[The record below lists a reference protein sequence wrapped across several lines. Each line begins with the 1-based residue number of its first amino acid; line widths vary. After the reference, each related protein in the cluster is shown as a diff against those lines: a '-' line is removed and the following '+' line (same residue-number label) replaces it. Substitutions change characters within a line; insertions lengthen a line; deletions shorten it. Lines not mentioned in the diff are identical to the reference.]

1 MITLSNN
8 DAGAAIKQLKA
19 TLGKVKTAFRRSIN
33 KALTVAQRTAAR
45 GVAKTYRITA
55 PEYKKTLVINKA
67 KGDKLE
73 GSVNSRSNAL
83 SALRFSRV
91 KSNTVRP
98 RGGPFVNVKRGA
110 GGKIPPAFVV
120 SKNGGS
126 FLATRMPKGS
136 RYKFKKLYSLAPARM
151 MANDEIMKQID
162 MEAMKTLNQGLNAEA
177 DKELK

>member
-1 MITLSNN
+1 MITLSSD
-8 DAGAAIKQLKA
+8 DAGAAIKQLKSSP
-19 TLGKVKTAFRRSIN
+19 GKVKTAFRRSIN

-55 PEYKKTLVINKA
+55 PEFKKTLVINKA

-73 GSVNSRSNAL
+73 GSVRSRSHAL
-83 SALRFSRV
+83 SALPFSRV

-98 RGGPFVNVKRGA
+98 KGGPFVNVKRGA

-120 SKNGGS
+120 TKNGGS
-126 FLATRMPKGS
+126 FLATRMPKGA
-136 RYKFKKLYSLAPARM
+136 RYKFKKLYALSPTRM
-151 MANDEIMKQID
+151 MANDEVMAQVDEKA
-162 MEAMKTLNQGLNAEA
+162 MEALNQGLNAEV